1 MEDHIKSRYLGS
13 YFLAHPEELDK
24 MVFVVGARQVGK
36 TTLLEYVGPKL
47 GFSDINYLNWDRP
60 KDRVPIRDIQFNFFN
75 EKLVNSKDRPLII
88 LDELHKYPKW
98 KSFLKGYYDTFKSN
112 LATFVTG
119 SARMNVYRRG
129 GDSLLGRYWLLHL
142 HPFSVSEVVGNMNP
156 LPPKILQAG
165 DLRDS
170 EDAFSSLLKWGGF
183 PEPFLKGSDAHH
195 RRWIK
200 MRREILIRE
209 DLRDLSKIH
218 DLTHIENMMDLVI
231 ASVGSLL
238 SVNSLRE
245 TLDVS
250 YNAVKSWLRW
260 LEAIYYCFR
269 ISPYSKSIAK
279 GLKKESKYFL
289 HDWSEIQDA
298 GARFENMIAVHLKK
312 SVDFW
317 NDTGV
322 GNFDLNFVRD
332 VSKREVDFLI
342 LQDKRP
348 WMLIECKTSG
358 NDIPSSLQYMTKI
371 LKPEFSV
378 LVTSENQKGQYR
390 VIDGGKYWFSGASD
404 FLTMFV

>member
-1 MEDHIKSRYLGS
+1 
-13 YFLAHPEELDK
+13 
-24 MVFVVGARQVGK
+24 
-36 TTLLEYVGPKL
+36 
-47 GFSDINYLNWDRP
+47 
-60 KDRVPIRDIQFNFFN
+60 
-75 EKLVNSKDRPLII
+75 
-88 LDELHKYPKW
+88 
-98 KSFLKGYYDTFKSN
+98 
-112 LATFVTG
+112 
-119 SARMNVYRRG
+119 MNVYRRG

-156 LPPKILQAG
+156 LPPKILQSG
-165 DLRDS
+165 DLRGS
-170 EDAFSSLLKWGGF
+170 EDAFNSLLKWGGF
-183 PEPFLKGSDAHH
+183 PEPFLKGSSVHH

-269 ISPYSKSIAK
+269 IPPYSKSIAK

-298 GARFENMIAVHLKK
+298 GARFENMMAVHLKK

-317 NDTGV
+317 NDTGI

-342 LQDKRP
+342 LKDKRP
-348 WMLIECKTSG
+348 WMLVECKVSG
-358 NDIPSSLQYMTKI
+358 NDIPMSLQYMTKI

-378 LVTSENQKGQYR
+378 LVTSENQDGQYR
-390 VIDGGKYWFSGASD
+390 VIDGTKYWFSGASD